1 MVDGLW
7 DCAGQR
13 LRDWEGICGVLL
25 GDSLTDRQER
35 ALLELLAAAAT
46 RATHG
51 RPPPGRR
58 QPRKQPQPHA
68 LQEERMRLSH
78 CVAPALPRLLAKFS
92 VDVQKVLA
100 LLEVLGCIELRVFS
114 AGRMEK
120 AQSEA
125 LWELQELLHK
135 HTGPEVLRAA
145 ARALGA
151 FCDPQLPLWGRADL
165 VRSRLVDQL
174 SRRWQRHM
182 SRIVGPQS
190 SSLDEEELFNMAAT
204 LRRLAAIFA

>member
-1 MVDGLW
+1 M
-7 DCAGQR
+7 
-13 LRDWEGICGVLL
+13 
-25 GDSLTDRQER
+25 
-35 ALLELLAAAAT
+35 
-46 RATHG
+46 
-51 RPPPGRR
+51 PPCDPI
-58 QPRKQPQPHA
+58 P
-68 LQEERMRLSH
+68 
-78 CVAPALPRLLAKFS
+78 PALP
-92 VDVQKVLA
+92 Q
-100 LLEVLGCIELRVFS
+100 
-114 AGRMEK
+114 

-182 SRIVGPQS
+182 SRIVGV
-190 SSLDEEELFNMAAT
+190 
-204 LRRLAAIFA
+204 LRGGGCGVVGLWGI